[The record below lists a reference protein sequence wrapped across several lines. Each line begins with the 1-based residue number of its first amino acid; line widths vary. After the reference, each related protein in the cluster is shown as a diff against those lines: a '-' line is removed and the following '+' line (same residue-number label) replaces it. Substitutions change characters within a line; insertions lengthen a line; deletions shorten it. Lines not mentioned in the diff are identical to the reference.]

1 MIPYLSKKGSAIL
14 KSKKVIISVIS
25 IVVVIILGAVAFASV
40 KHNSQSNHKAAT
52 SSSSKTTITTVSTSS
67 NSSSMASSSSSKKE
81 KETAKQKEQ
90 PKQYT
95 IPIPANPVYKPI
107 THDFYGN
114 WYYGNQAKIEVGDY
128 IFRGDH
134 PTDPVSG
141 PGPLVMERYRTTNAV
156 YIRSLYEINTYW
168 PATLKVNGDENYNV
182 MVTSNADKFN
192 DFKIYTSVPTKKPI
206 KEYVFKQSHPELVD
220 KKFIST
226 KELDSLK

>member
-1 MIPYLSKKGSAIL
+1 MS
-14 KSKKVIISVIS
+14 
-25 IVVVIILGAVAFASV
+25 
-40 KHNSQSNHKAAT
+40 
-52 SSSSKTTITTVSTSS
+52 
-67 NSSSMASSSSSKKE
+67 SSSSSKKE
-81 KETAKQKEQ
+81 TAKPKEQ
-90 PKQYT
+90 PKKYT
-95 IPIPANPVYKPI
+95 IPIPASPIYKPI

-114 WYYGNQAKIEVGDY
+114 WYYGNQAKIQVGDY

-168 PATLKVNGDENYNV
+168 PATLKVNGDESYNV
-182 MVTSNADKFN
+182 MVTSNADKFT
-192 DFKIYTSVPTKKPI
+192 DFKIYTSVPTKQPI

-226 KELDSLK
+226 DELDSLK

>member
-1 MIPYLSKKGSAIL
+1 MS
-14 KSKKVIISVIS
+14 
-25 IVVVIILGAVAFASV
+25 
-40 KHNSQSNHKAAT
+40 
-52 SSSSKTTITTVSTSS
+52 
-67 NSSSMASSSSSKKE
+67 SSSSSKKE
-81 KETAKQKEQ
+81 TAKSKEQ

-95 IPIPANPVYKPI
+95 IPIPASPIYKPI

-114 WYYGNQAKIEVGDY
+114 WYYGNQAKIQVGDY

-168 PATLKVNGDENYNV
+168 PATLKVNGDESYNV

-192 DFKIYTSVPTKKPI
+192 DFKIYTSVPTKQPI
-206 KEYVFKQSHPELVD
+206 KEYIFKQSHPELVD

-226 KELDSLK
+226 DELDSLK

>member
-25 IVVVIILGAVAFASV
+25 IVVVIILGTVVFASV
-40 KHNSQSNHKAAT
+40 KHNSQSTHKTAT
-52 SSSSKTTITTVSTSS
+52 SSSSKTTSTTVSTSS
-67 NSSSMASSSSSKKE
+67 SSSSMASSSSSKKE
-81 KETAKQKEQ
+81 TAKKKEQ

-168 PATLKVNGDENYNV
+168 PATLKVNGDESYNV
-182 MVTSNADKFN
+182 MVTSNADKFTN
-192 DFKIYTSVPTKKPI
+192 FKIYTSVPTKKPI

-226 KELDSLK
+226 DELDSLK

>member
-1 MIPYLSKKGSAIL
+1 MITYLSKKGSAIL

-25 IVVVIILGAVAFASV
+25 IVSVLILGTVAFASV
-40 KHNSQSNHKAAT
+40 KHNDQTHKTAE
-52 SSSSKTTITTVSTSS
+52 SSSSKATSSTVSTSS
-67 NSSSMASSSSSKKE
+67 SSSSMSSSSSSKKE
-81 KETAKQKEQ
+81 TAKKKEQ

-95 IPIPANPVYKPI
+95 IPIPASPIYKPI

-114 WYYGNQAKIEVGDY
+114 WYYGNQAKIQVGDY

-168 PATLKVNGDENYNV
+168 PATLKVNGDESYNA
-182 MVTSNADKFN
+182 MVTSNADKFT
-192 DFKIYTSVPTKKPI
+192 DFKIYTSVPTKQPI

-226 KELDSLK
+226 DELDSLK

>member
-1 MIPYLSKKGSAIL
+1 M
-14 KSKKVIISVIS
+14 
-25 IVVVIILGAVAFASV
+25 
-40 KHNSQSNHKAAT
+40 
-52 SSSSKTTITTVSTSS
+52 
-67 NSSSMASSSSSKKE
+67 SSSSSSQKQP
-81 KETAKQKEQ
+81 AKQKEQ

-95 IPIPANPVYKPI
+95 ISIPANPVYKPI

-114 WYYGNQAKIEVGDY
+114 WYYGNQVKIQVGDY

-168 PATLKVNGDENYNV
+168 PATLKVNGDESYNV

-226 KELDSLK
+226 DELDSLK

>member
-1 MIPYLSKKGSAIL
+1 M

-25 IVVVIILGAVAFASV
+25 IVAVIILGSVAFASV
-40 KHNSQSNHKAAT
+40 SHNNKQSNHKSAQ
-52 SSSSKTTITTVSTSS
+52 SSSSKATSTTVST
-67 NSSSMASSSSSKKE
+67 NSSSSTTSSMSSSSSSQKKPV
-81 KETAKQKEQ
+81 KQKEQ

-95 IPIPANPVYKPI
+95 IPIPDNPVYKPI

-114 WYYGNQAKIEVGDY
+114 WYYGNQAKIQVGDY

-168 PATLKVNGDENYNV
+168 PATLKVNGDESYNV

-226 KELDSLK
+226 DELDSLK